1 MTRTQVLGLQFR
13 WVLPLRPHH
22 LAPLAP
28 HTSAHPHFIQHGPS
42 VVHGQ
47 VDAMEK
53 HEFYEDYILDT
64 DAAGTTPEDRGT
76 YDDFMEVWTGL
87 HRHVSLREVIQQQ
100 NWGLEFGFVV
110 TRA

>member
-1 MTRTQVLGLQFR
+1 
-13 WVLPLRPHH
+13 
-22 LAPLAP
+22 
-28 HTSAHPHFIQHGPS
+28 
-42 VVHGQ
+42 
-47 VDAMEK
+47 MEK